1 VNQLQRRIQSKGIP
15 MKKLLIGIYILIIVG
30 IVFIINNN
38 SLKDNKND
46 KAISAGEQIYKQQ
59 CFVCH
64 GDTGKGEGAKTG
76 TAINNQHFLSS
87 VSNKD
92 LYNYVKFGREG
103 TAMPAY
109 QQSVSEKDLKNL
121 VAYMRDWQKDEL
133 KLKAPASISG
143 NAENGKRVYGL
154 YCMSCHGENGA
165 GREKM
170 GTVLSNPQYLKYTT
184 DRQIWISTAYGR
196 EETRMGPSLKGEEG
210 VRQLKEKDISDVV
223 TYIRSLQIK

>member
-1 VNQLQRRIQSKGIP
+1 

-38 SLKDNKND
+38 SLKDKKND
-46 KAISAGEQIYKQQ
+46 KAINAGEKIYKQQ

-64 GDTGKGEGAKTG
+64 GDTGKGEGAKAG

-103 TAMPAY
+103 TAMPSY
-109 QQSVSEKDLKNL
+109 QGKVSENDLKNL
-121 VAYMRDWQKDEL
+121 VAYMRGWQNEDL
-133 KLKAPASISG
+133 NLKAPTAISG
-143 NAENGKRVYGL
+143 DPENGKKIYGL
-154 YCMSCHGENGA
+154 YCMSCHWGNGA

-184 DRQIWISTAYGR
+184 DRQIWIGTAYGR
-196 EETRMGPSLKGEEG
+196 EDTRMGPSLKGEEG

-223 TYIRSLQIK
+223 SYIRSLQSK